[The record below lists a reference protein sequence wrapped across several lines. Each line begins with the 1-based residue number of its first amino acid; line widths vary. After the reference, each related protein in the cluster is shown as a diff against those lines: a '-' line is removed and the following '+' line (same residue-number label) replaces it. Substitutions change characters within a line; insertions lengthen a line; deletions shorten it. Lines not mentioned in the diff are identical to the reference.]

1 MVSLILFEREFIVIF
16 FWKKKLIV
24 MLVEFMNSKFKK
36 RWCTDSARPPVSLPC
51 SYFFRKDRVTVAERE
66 AEDARQKEL
75 EAEAKKQAEE
85 RRRYTL
91 KIVEEEAKKEFEEN
105 RRTLAALEALDTDGE
120 NEEEEYEAWKV
131 RELKRI
137 KRDRE
142 SREA

>member
-1 MVSLILFEREFIVIF
+1 M
-16 FWKKKLIV
+16 
-24 MLVEFMNSKFKK
+24 
-36 RWCTDSARPPVSLPC
+36 
-51 SYFFRKDRVTVAERE
+51 
-66 AEDARQKEL
+66 
-75 EAEAKKQAEE
+75 EE

-105 RRTLAALEALDTDGE
+105 RRTLAALEGLDTDGE

-142 SREA
+142 AREL